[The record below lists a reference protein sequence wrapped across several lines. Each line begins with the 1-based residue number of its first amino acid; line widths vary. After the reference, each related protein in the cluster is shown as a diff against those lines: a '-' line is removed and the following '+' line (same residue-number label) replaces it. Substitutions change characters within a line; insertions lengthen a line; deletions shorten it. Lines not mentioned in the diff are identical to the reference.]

1 MVKCMLFQPVYLP
14 LHEIFITMGQGKK
27 TKREMVVLVRKLK
40 RERALKQIVKRT
52 FIKPVEAAP
61 VTTPVEN

>member
-1 MVKCMLFQPVYLP
+1 
-14 LHEIFITMGQGKK
+14 MGQGKK

-52 FIKPVEAAP
+52 FTKPVEEAP
-61 VTTPVEN
+61 VTAPVEN